1 MKSKIMAMCHRYW
14 RKKQGHL
21 VYLSLPD
28 KIQKSCNDISVTG
41 LTKDNSLNTLTT
53 KIKTLHAKDINASAH
68 MVYDQFENFNWSDEM
83 TIVYYINEFECLNNK
98 ICQFDMVLPTVV
110 LACKV
115 WNNANTYSKKKQLIR
130 ATVVSVTYENMTK

>member
-1 MKSKIMAMCHRYW
+1 
-14 RKKQGHL
+14 
-21 VYLSLPD
+21 
-28 KIQKSCNDISVTG
+28 
-41 LTKDNSLNTLTT
+41 
-53 KIKTLHAKDINASAH
+53 
-68 MVYDQFENFNWSDEM
+68 M